1 MPTLAELAEDAAAYT
16 PLWPGIDRVN
26 GGPYCLLFLEWLTFV
41 QRIRLKP
48 ARVEQALADVRARM
62 AERGRT
68 RAMWWLGNGS
78 RPADLRRRLLDL
90 GLEPLAPEPLL
101 GMALDGP
108 PQAEP
113 TVEVRPVTT
122 LADYLTALRI
132 EHEVNEV
139 SEEARTVTRAEGM
152 RQWTRLR
159 SSPLRHYLALV
170 DGEPVAM
177 GRAAIGDAVFLM
189 GGATLPRARGRG
201 AYTALVA
208 ERWRAGGGRPLVA
221 QAGPESRPILA
232 KLGFHEVG
240 EIHILVDEIGV
251 GSTEPR
257 KAA

>member
-16 PLWPGIDRVN
+16 PLWPGVDRVEADAF
-26 GGPYCLLFLEWLTFV
+26 CLLFLEWLTFV
-41 QRIRLKP
+41 QRIRLEP
-48 ARVEQALADVRARM
+48 GQVEPALADVRARM
-62 AERGRT
+62 AARGRT
-68 RAMWWLGNGS
+68 RAMWWVGAGS
-78 RPADLRRRLLDL
+78 RPADLRERLLEL
-90 GLEPLAPEPLL
+90 GLEPLAPDPLL
-101 GMALDGP
+101 GMALDGA

-113 TVEVRPVTT
+113 EVEVRPVTT
-122 LADYLTALRI
+122 LRDYLTALEI
-132 EHEVNEV
+132 EHEVNDV
-139 SEEARTVTRAEGM
+139 SDEARSFTRAEGT
-152 RQWTRLR
+152 RQWARLR

-232 KLGFHEVG
+232 NLGFHEVG
-240 EIHILVDEIGV
+240 EIHILVDET
-251 GSTEPR
+251 SQ
-257 KAA
+257 